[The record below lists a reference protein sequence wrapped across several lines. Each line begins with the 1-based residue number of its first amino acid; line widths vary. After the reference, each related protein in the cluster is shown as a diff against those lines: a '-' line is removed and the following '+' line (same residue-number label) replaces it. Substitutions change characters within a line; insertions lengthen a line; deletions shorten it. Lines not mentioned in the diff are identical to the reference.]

1 MENLINQIN
10 QPDDLQ
16 NLSEKELEMLCSEIR
31 EKIIQTVAHNGG
43 HLASNLGVVE
53 LTVALHRVFHAPQDK
68 IVWDVGHQAYTHK
81 ILTGRREQ
89 IDTIRTRGGLCGY
102 PNRAESPYDPFNA
115 GHASTA
121 ISAAYGMAVAKKV
134 RHEPGHVI
142 AVIGDGSLTGGM
154 AYEGLNNAGRFP
166 KNFIV
171 ILNDNKMSISR
182 SVGAMA
188 RYLAQIRT
196 KPGYLRAKGNLESA
210 LDKLP
215 GVGPSLHRAISG
227 AKTAVKH
234 LLYNNTLFEDMGF
247 VYYGPFDGHNLPQ
260 LLEVLENAKHI
271 EHPILLHVI
280 TAKGKG
286 YSFAEE
292 NPGVFHGIS
301 KLM

>member
-215 GVGPSLHRAISG
+215 GVGPSFASRYFRRKDGGQTS
-227 AKTAVKH
+227 AVQQYLVRRYGFC
-234 LLYNNTLFEDMGF
+234 LLRSL
-247 VYYGPFDGHNLPQ
+247 
-260 LLEVLENAKHI
+260 
-271 EHPILLHVI
+271 
-280 TAKGKG
+280 
-286 YSFAEE
+286 
-292 NPGVFHGIS
+292 
-301 KLM
+301 

>member
-154 AYEGLNNAGRFP
+154 A
-166 KNFIV
+166 
-171 ILNDNKMSISR
+171 
-182 SVGAMA
+182 
-188 RYLAQIRT
+188 
-196 KPGYLRAKGNLESA
+196 
-210 LDKLP
+210 
-215 GVGPSLHRAISG
+215 
-227 AKTAVKH
+227 
-234 LLYNNTLFEDMGF
+234 
-247 VYYGPFDGHNLPQ
+247 
-260 LLEVLENAKHI
+260 
-271 EHPILLHVI
+271 
-280 TAKGKG
+280 
-286 YSFAEE
+286 
-292 NPGVFHGIS
+292 
-301 KLM
+301 

>member
-1 MENLINQIN
+1 MNRINR
-10 QPDDLQ
+10 PDDLQ
-16 NLSEKELEMLCSEIR
+16 NLSEKELELLCSEIR
-31 EKIIQTVAHNGG
+31 EKIIHTVANNGG

-53 LTVALHRVFHAPQDK
+53 LTVALHRVFRAPQDK

-89 IDTIRTRGGLCGY
+89 LDTIRTRGGLCGY

-121 ISAAYGMAVAKKV
+121 ISAAYGMAVAKKI
-134 RHEPGHVI
+134 RHEPGHVV

-210 LDKLP
+210 VDKLP
-215 GVGPSLHRAISG
+215 GSG
-227 AKTAVKH
+227 AV
-234 LLYNNTLFEDMGF
+234 
-247 VYYGPFDGHNLPQ
+247 
-260 LLEVLENAKHI
+260 
-271 EHPILLHVI
+271 
-280 TAKGKG
+280 
-286 YSFAEE
+286 FAPRDFGCK
-292 NPGVFHGIS
+292 NGG
-301 KLM
+301 